1 MTRAVTDA
9 SVIVKWYINEKD
21 TDKALEMRN
30 RYINGEIEILAPELL
45 PFEVL
50 NALRYANLFTS
61 DELKKVV
68 ASLSAYGLR
77 LYTLKGDL
85 AKKTIEFAIENDIT
99 IYDAS
104 YIALASITDSKFY
117 TADERL
123 INSIGDEDLFHISE
137 FS

>member
-9 SVIVKWYINEKD
+9 NVIVKWYINEKD

-30 RYINGEIEILAPELL
+30 KYINGEIEILAPEIL

-50 NALRYANLFTS
+50 NALRYADLFTP

-85 AKKTIEFAIENDIT
+85 AKKTI
-99 IYDAS
+99 YDAS
-104 YIALASITDSKFY
+104 YIALALVTDSKFY

-123 INSIGDEDLFHISE
+123 IDSIGDEDLFNISE